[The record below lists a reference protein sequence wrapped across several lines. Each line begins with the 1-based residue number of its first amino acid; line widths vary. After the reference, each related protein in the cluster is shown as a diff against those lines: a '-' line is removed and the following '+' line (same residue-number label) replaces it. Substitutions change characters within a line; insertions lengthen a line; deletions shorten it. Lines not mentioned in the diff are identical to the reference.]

1 MSGKMAGVDKI
12 RPLERAAGMDA
23 RKLRREYGR
32 DLILMGNVDKRALA
46 EGREAIDKEVEMVK
60 ELIHTSGYFVNA
72 DHFISTDV
80 SYEKMK
86 YFHQ

>member
-60 ELIHTSGYFVNA
+60 EAHSYKRLFCERRPFYPSGC
-72 DHFISTDV
+72 IL
-80 SYEKMK
+80 
-86 YFHQ
+86 